1 MQQVRDIMTGN
12 PAVCS
17 SRATLAEAAAV
28 MRDRGIGNVLVEAGG
43 RLCGIVTDRDI
54 VVRGLASGRDFRGMR
69 LGDIVSDHLV
79 AVSAGSSVE
88 DAAEL
93 MRSHA
98 LRRMPVIEHDH
109 VVGVVSLGDIGVAG
123 FRPVAPVSW

>member
-1 MQQVRDIMTGN
+1 MQQVREVMTGN

-17 SRATLAEAAAV
+17 SRATLAEAAV
-28 MRDRGIGNVLVEAGG
+28 IMRDRDIRDVLVEADG

-54 VVRGLASGRDFRGMR
+54 VVRGLASGRDLRGLR
-69 LGDIVSDHLV
+69 LGDILSDHLV
-79 AVSAGSSVE
+79 AVSASSSVE

-109 VVGVVSLGDIGVAG
+109 VVGIVSLGDIGTAG
-123 FRPVAPVSW
+123 PPA